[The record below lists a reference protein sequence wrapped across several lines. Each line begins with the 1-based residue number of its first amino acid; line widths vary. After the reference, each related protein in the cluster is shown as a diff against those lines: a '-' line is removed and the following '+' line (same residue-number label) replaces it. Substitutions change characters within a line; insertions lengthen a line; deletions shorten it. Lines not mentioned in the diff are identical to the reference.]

1 MQIHQFVHTLS
12 YGDAISGEVL
22 VLKRLLRER
31 CENSEIYSI
40 NTHEKLVG
48 ETRDYRLFL
57 EDLERAKKAGEEVAL
72 VLHYSLGSPLNEIYT
87 KASGIKKTLIY
98 HNLTPAKW
106 FAAYN
111 TRVYQDLLSG
121 IEELPKLLAQSDIVL
136 ADSEFNK
143 NELRDFGCNSAEVL
157 PLVLDTEKWKIAENP
172 GIAAI
177 LKGSGKKNILHVGR
191 IAPNKKIE
199 DIIKAFYF
207 YHHKIEKNSQ
217 LWLIGHDI
225 DTELYSFELK
235 HLVRRLQLQEDV
247 HFIGSVA
254 DSELKAFYQNSDL
267 YLCASEHEGFC
278 VPLLEAMHFALP
290 IIAYQSS
297 AIPETLS
304 NAGILVSDKRP
315 AELAELMN
323 LVISDQNLRSELEVK
338 AKARVAEF
346 SLQAFSKNLEQVL
359 LNPLANERGK
369 SAVACSR

>member
-22 VLKRLLRER
+22 VLKRLLAEH
-31 CENSEIYSI
+31 CKDSKIYSI
-40 NTHEKLVG
+40 NTHEKLIG
-48 ETRDYRLFL
+48 ETCDYRLFL
-57 EDLERAKKAGEEVAL
+57 DDLAQAKKAGEEVAL
-72 VLHYSLGSPLNEIYT
+72 ILHYSLGSPLNEIYRA
-87 KASGIKKTLIY
+87 ASGIKKVIIY
-98 HNLTPAKW
+98 HNLTPATW

-111 TRVYQDLLSG
+111 TRVYEDLLCG
-121 IEELPKLLAQSDIVL
+121 RDELPDLLAQSDLVL

-143 NELRDFGCNSAEVL
+143 KELVEFSCHSAEVL
-157 PLVLDTEKWKIAENP
+157 PLVLDAEKWQVAENP
-172 GIAAI
+172 GIASI
-177 LKGSGKKNILHVGR
+177 LKGSNKKNILHVGR

-199 DIIKAFYF
+199 DIVKAFYF
-207 YHHKIEKNSQ
+207 YHHKIEKESA

-235 HLVRRLQLQEDV
+235 YLVRRLQLEDSV
-247 HFIGSVA
+247 HFVGSVA

-297 AIPETLS
+297 AIPETLRD
-304 NAGILVSDKRP
+304 AGILISEKRP

-323 LVISDQNLRSELEVK
+323 LVLSDQNLRKELREK
-338 AKARVAEF
+338 AKERVSEF
-346 SLQAFSKNLEQVL
+346 SLQAFSNNLERVL
-359 LNPLANERGK
+359 LNPLLEESK
-369 SAVACSR
+369 KIVACSR